1 MTQTEQASILV
12 IGADAMPQ
20 NEEFAGEVMT
30 ADTGRRAIELLRM
43 LKFDLVVISHPLPDM
58 PAWNLNQRI
67 RMTMPWQKW
76 ALVGSEISQRD
87 ELMARSL
94 GVVGMFD
101 RDLDWPEVMHVA
113 AAIHRRA
120 ATAVAAGRRIAVEPM
135 RMAAAN

>member
-1 MTQTEQASILV
+1 MTQTQQASILV
-12 IGADAMPQ
+12 IGTDVAPEHQDL
-20 NEEFAGEVMT
+20 AGEVMT

-58 PAWNLNQRI
+58 PAWNLIQRI

-76 ALVGSEISQRD
+76 ALVGREISQRD

-94 GVVGMFD
+94 GVVGVFD
-101 RDLDWPEVMHVA
+101 QDSDWPEVMHVA

-120 ATAVAAGRRIAVEPM
+120 QTAVAAGRRVAVEPM
-135 RMAAAN
+135 RMASAH

>member
-12 IGADAMPQ
+12 IGTDVAP
-20 NEEFAGEVMT
+20 EHKELAGEVMT

-58 PAWNLNQRI
+58 PAWNLIQRV

-76 ALVGSEISQRD
+76 ALVGREISQRD
-87 ELMARSL
+87 ELTARSL
-94 GVVGMFD
+94 GVVGVFD
-101 RDLDWPEVMHVA
+101 QDSDWPEILHVA

-120 ATAVAAGRRIAVEPM
+120 STAVAGGRRSVAEPV
-135 RMAAAN
+135 RVAWA